1 MNLINGTELNSWRVT
16 NKLTLNDVGD
26 LLGEVSGPTVS
37 RWENGQDIPGPV
49 QKLLAWLIKGI
60 EPFDRATAPQHV
72 KAALWRVEMSL
83 GAWER
88 LESMRT
94 LAGYGSLSDWFAAM
108 LREELQAQ
116 AAADRRGGMT
126 SETAVPARQ
135 PGALVTLETPMRK
148 VADEGGAPVAEGR
161 LEVKY
166 RAARRKTKPE

>member
-1 MNLINGTELNSWRVT
+1 MNLITGTELNSWRVT

-116 AAADRRGGMT
+116 AEVEMQ
-126 SETAVPARQ
+126 ERQ
-135 PGALVTLETPMRK
+135 PGPLVSLETPLRK
-148 VADEGGAPVAEGR
+148 VADEGGAEAGNAAARKP
-161 LEVKY
+161 VKY
-166 RAARRKTKPE
+166 VAKRRLKTENGGTEN